1 MRMKLLQITQYFGC
15 GIGRTV
21 VRNYNFI
28 VSVSLIQT
36 RFDSVQDDVLLV
48 VGDDKNTYEWIGD
61 VLAPLSF
68 SV

>member
-1 MRMKLLQITQYFGC
+1 MKLLQLTQYCGG
-15 GIGRTV
+15 GIGRAV
-21 VRNYNFI
+21 VRNYNFV
-28 VSVSLIQT
+28 VSVSLMQT
-36 RFDSVQDDVLLV
+36 RFDSVQDNVLLV